1 MCDRCRCK
9 CFNGGVI
16 VQKKLMG
23 IVIGLL
29 ILSAGLVLSLNREDV
44 VKQEKLAGVEEV
56 SIDGIVETEFVSWDN
71 FMMSDDDMCEI
82 SLTGNFDDD
91 ENVHV
96 NVSSKKGEM
105 AFNIGNAYDFSI
117 HKSAIGEDVTLFL
130 FTGIVKDDKNVTYV
144 VKCEGDRFELK
155 GDFNHVVDRLYTDGD
170 NIYFYSNDSDTGED
184 SSVKLKYAYNLSEMT
199 SAEVTDELV
208 LEMLRAYEESY

>member
-1 MCDRCRCK
+1 
-9 CFNGGVI
+9 
-16 VQKKLMG
+16 MG

-29 ILSAGLVLSLNREDV
+29 ILSAGLILSLNREDV
-44 VKQEKLAGVEEV
+44 VKQEKLTGAEEV
-56 SIDGIVETEFVSWDN
+56 FIDGIVETEFVSWDN

-96 NVSSKKGEM
+96 NVASKKGEM
-105 AFNIGNAYDFSI
+105 AFDIGNAYDFSI
-117 HKSAIGEDVTLFL
+117 HKSDIGEDVTLFL
-130 FTGIVKDDKNVTYV
+130 FTGIVKDDKNVTHV
-144 VKCEGDRFELK
+144 VRCEGDSFELK
-155 GDFNHVVDRLYTDGD
+155 GDFNHAVDRLYTDGD
-170 NIYFYSNDSDTGED
+170 NIYFYSTDSDNGEN

-208 LEMLRAYEESY
+208 LEMLHAYEESY